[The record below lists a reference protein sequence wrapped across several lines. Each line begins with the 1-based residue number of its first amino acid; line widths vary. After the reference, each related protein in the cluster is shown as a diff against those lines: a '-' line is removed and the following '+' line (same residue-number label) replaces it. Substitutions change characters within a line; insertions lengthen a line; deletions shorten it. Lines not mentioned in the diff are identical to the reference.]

1 MPHMSTIKFIYW
13 PFILWL
19 QLIKCL
25 EPNYIDLPF
34 HHRRL
39 ECKSRKSRDTWSNR
53 QIWPWVQNKP
63 GERLREFCQENALVI
78 ANTLFQQQKRRLYTW
93 TSPDGQIRK
102 PTYDPEIPLL
112 GICPG
117 ETTIERDTCTPVFIA
132 ALFTIART
140 RKQPSCPS
148 TGEWIKKCGIYTQW
162 NILLSYKKEHIWVSS
177 NEVYEPRIYYTEWS
191 ESEREK

>member
-53 QIWPWVQNKP
+53 QIWPWSTKWSRAKSNRVLP
-63 GERLREFCQENALVI
+63 REHCWSQQAL
-78 ANTLFQQQKRRLYTW
+78 
-93 TSPDGQIRK
+93 
-102 PTYDPEIPLL
+102 
-112 GICPG
+112 
-117 ETTIERDTCTPVFIA
+117 
-132 ALFTIART
+132 
-140 RKQPSCPS
+140 
-148 TGEWIKKCGIYTQW
+148 
-162 NILLSYKKEHIWVSS
+162 SS
-177 NEVYEPRIYYTEWS
+177 NSTRDDSAHGHHQIVNTEIRLIIVFAANDGKALYS
-191 ESEREK
+191 LQKQDRELTVAQIMNSLLQNSDLNWKKQGKLLDHSGMT